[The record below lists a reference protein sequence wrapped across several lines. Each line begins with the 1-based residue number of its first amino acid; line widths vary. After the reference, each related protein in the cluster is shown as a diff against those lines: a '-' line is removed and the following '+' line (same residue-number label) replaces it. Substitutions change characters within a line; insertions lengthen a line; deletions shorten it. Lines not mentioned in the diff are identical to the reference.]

1 MSLGLSPASR
11 ANEVIGNVFF
21 ENRSSDVVNDIDPK
35 DNSQAHSG
43 RLVAAYIIN
52 DLKTGTT
59 LLGPSR
65 PLNQLVRVVLSF
77 KYE

>member
-1 MSLGLSPASR
+1 VSLGLSPASR

-52 DLKTGTT
+52 DLKTGNDPFRTFTT
-59 LLGPSR
+59 TESISKSST
-65 PLNQLVRVVLSF
+65 VL
-77 KYE
+77 